1 MPTVCHLFNRVGRN
15 SFQNSVCGAFSLP
28 NPGFN
33 NSKLNGKA
41 QIPIAADKA
50 CGAVKPSDT
59 DARVAT
65 AKPDLKGKY
74 DFDACH
80 GLRRRRGATGVIVA
94 ARARQEN
101 IIAEANRAATLHF
114 WFLPAT

>member
-1 MPTVCHLFNRVGRN
+1 MPTVCYLFNRVGRN
-15 SFQNSVCGAFSLP
+15 SFQNSICGTFSLP
-28 NPGFN
+28 NACFN
-33 NSKLNGKA
+33 NSEFNGKA
-41 QIPIAADKA
+41 PILIAAYKA

-65 AKPDLKGKY
+65 VKPDLKGKY
-74 DFDACH
+74 DFDARH
-80 GLRRRRGATGVIVA
+80 GLRRRRGATGIIVA